1 MTPPSSSLE
10 DRLGAGLLAVLLVIT
25 LVNVVVRYFT
35 DQSFAWTEEISC
47 ILMLLLAMAG
57 SAAALSSFVKVS

>member
-1 MTPPSSSLE
+1 M
-10 DRLGAGLLAVLLVIT
+10 ALLALIT
-25 LVNVVVRYFT
+25 FANVVVRYLT

-57 SAAALSSFVKVS
+57 SATALVRDSHIRVEYFF